1 MANISWEQLEARSYW
16 VVLVVS
22 FLAVAVWETRRPK
35 LALTF
40 PAERRW
46 SRHGILMV
54 LYSVIWMAIYRA
66 GPVVIALRVAG
77 SPFGFLNRPALP
89 YAARFVL
96 TILALDFVRYATHW
110 TEHHVPLLWRWHQVH
125 HSDPDF
131 DVSTG
136 FRAHPLEVVYTQ
148 GAVLAAVALLAPPV
162 AAVLVF
168 ELLIGVE
175 SCFGHANVTLPG
187 WLDKPL
193 RAVVITP
200 DMHRI
205 HHSVD
210 AREQCRNLGDIFPW
224 WDRLLGTYL
233 AHPAAGHDR
242 MVVGLAGVEKSRS
255 MDLSFML
262 SEPFLPQP
270 AVALDQP
277 PTFP

>member
-1 MANISWEQLEARSYW
+1 
-16 VVLVVS
+16 
-22 FLAVAVWETRRPK
+22 
-35 LALTF
+35 
-40 PAERRW
+40 
-46 SRHGILMV
+46 
-54 LYSVIWMAIYRA
+54 
-66 GPVVIALRVAG
+66 
-77 SPFGFLNRPALP
+77 
-89 YAARFVL
+89 
-96 TILALDFVRYATHW
+96 
-110 TEHHVPLLWRWHQVH
+110 VH

-175 SCFGHANVTLPG
+175 SCFGHANVALPA

-193 RAVVITP
+193 RTVVITP

-233 AHPAAGHDR
+233 AHPAAGDDR
-242 MVVGLAGVEKSRS
+242 IVVGLAGVERSRS

-262 SEPFLPQP
+262 SEPFLPRP